1 MTTAVPATALESLA
15 AFGPVA
21 WYVFVMTATPG
32 PNNAMLAASGM
43 NFGFRRSLPHIAGIV
58 GGWLT
63 LLAGC
68 ALGLGVAF
76 QSLPFAEKALAVAG
90 SLYLAYLAWRIANAA
105 APTSAEGAKPLSFL
119 EAFGFQFMNPKG
131 WVLALTAATLGVKL
145 GRHDAW
151 TDRREAVA
159 AAYDAAFADLDL
171 DAALAFLVVKV
182 ANDHNAR
189 QQYADHEVKCI
200 AVHDFILSCA
210 IRITRMVSLDE
221 ISANAL
227 LRKRHCKNFIIAS
240 CI

>member
-1 MTTAVPATALESLA
+1 MTTALPAAVLEGAA

-43 NFGFRRSLPHIAGIV
+43 NFGFRRSVPHIAGIV

-90 SLYLAYLAWRIANAA
+90 SLYLAYLAWRIANAG

-131 WVLALTAATLGVKL
+131 WVLALTAATLAPAVYGPGGAAAALVAIGVVV
-145 GRHDAW
+145 GVPTMSAW
-151 TDRREAVA
+151 TCFGAGLARLFRDARWRRRINWTLA
-159 AAYDAAFADLDL
+159 A
-171 DAALAFLVVKV
+171 
-182 ANDHNAR
+182 
-189 QQYADHEVKCI
+189 
-200 AVHDFILSCA
+200 
-210 IRITRMVSLDE
+210 M
-221 ISANAL
+221 L
-227 LRKRHCKNFIIAS
+227 LLTIPFMFR
-240 CI
+240 